1 MKIKL
6 HGYSKRVNNDYK
18 YMYVRLYITKN
29 KWYDSHGTCM
39 QSGLQNLNTCED
51 IHTNYDNNNNK

>member
-6 HGYSKRVNNDYK
+6 HGYSKRVSKDYK
-18 YMYVRLYITKN
+18 YMYIRLCITKN

-39 QSGLQNLNTCED
+39 QSGLQNLNTY
-51 IHTNYDNNNNK
+51 IQMIIIIIINK